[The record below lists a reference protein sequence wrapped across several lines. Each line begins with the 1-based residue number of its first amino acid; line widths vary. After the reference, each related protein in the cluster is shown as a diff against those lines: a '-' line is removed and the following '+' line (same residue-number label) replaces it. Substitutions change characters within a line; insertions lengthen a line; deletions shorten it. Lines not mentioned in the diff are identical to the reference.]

1 MVGWSALMP
10 LRLEPRGG
18 GDASLP
24 RRMLPV
30 ILAAGLGRR
39 LGGIPKALFE
49 LEGQPLALRAAHA
62 LAAAGHE
69 RVVLLTGHGA
79 EELEAWWAEARPPL
93 EASFVFNEHYADLN
107 NFWTVAVACAECEP
121 GELMVI
127 NSDIVFLP
135 NVVADAAAAG
145 GDLTLAVEEAPTDEE
160 ALKVRVAGGHVQE
173 LGKHI
178 DPSEAFGEFI
188 GVSVLSDAG
197 REAYQRHARAAR
209 DAGEANL
216 YYEDVYSRML
226 NEVDARMSA
235 VPQTDW
241 AEIDAPEDV
250 PRAQAVAQLQDRARA

>member
-1 MVGWSALMP
+1 
-10 LRLEPRGG
+10 
-18 GDASLP
+18 
-24 RRMLPV
+24 MLPV

-49 LEGQPLALRAAHA
+49 LEGRPLALRAAHA
-62 LAAAGHE
+62 LAAEGHD
-69 RVVLLTGHGA
+69 RVVLVTGHGA
-79 EELEAWWAEARPPL
+79 EDLERWWAETGPPL
-93 EASFVFNEHYADLN
+93 EATFVFNEHYADLN
-107 NFWTVAVACAECEP
+107 NFWTVAIAAAECEP
-121 GELMVI
+121 GDLMII

-145 GDLTLAVEEAPTDEE
+145 GDLTLAVEEAPTDDE
-160 ALKVRVAGGHVQE
+160 ALKVRMEDGHVRE

-178 DPSEAFGEFI
+178 DPADAFGEFI
-188 GVSVLSDAG
+188 GVSVLSDTG
-197 REAYQRHARAAR
+197 REVFRRHAEAAK

-226 NEVDARMSA
+226 DEVDARMSA

-250 PRAQAVAQLQDRARA
+250 PRAQGVAQLQDRARA